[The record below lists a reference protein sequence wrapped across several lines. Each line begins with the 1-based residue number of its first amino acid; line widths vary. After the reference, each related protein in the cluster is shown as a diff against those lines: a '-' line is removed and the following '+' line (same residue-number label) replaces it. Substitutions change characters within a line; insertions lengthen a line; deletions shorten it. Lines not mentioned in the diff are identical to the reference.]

1 MFEPEGPYS
10 NDHPDQLDYP
20 DQPGIDTLPEAIL
33 FDFGD
38 TLMEIDGAY
47 RRRGIEALLGYA
59 VNLDPVALKT
69 SPGLDPAPAREAL
82 IDQLADFGRGLDQ
95 RFETLCVQHNLE
107 YRQLDFH
114 RLLYGKFGIDFS
126 IGQDEL
132 EQRYW
137 DASLTMRPEAGLPE
151 LLDELGRRGIRMAV
165 ISNTT
170 YRAPVLQREL
180 ERHGLLS
187 HFEFVMASADF
198 GIRKPDPLLYEIALQ
213 RMHLPA
219 ASAWYAGN
227 MTTVDCT
234 GAAAAGLRPLWYA
247 SPDLKA
253 GRYDSELP
261 KLPADSLLT
270 PHWTALQRAL
280 PTP

>member
-1 MFEPEGPYS
+1 MFEPDRP
-10 NDHPDQLDYP
+10 DHNVPR
-20 DQPGIDTLPEAIL
+20 IETLPEAIL

-38 TLMEIDGAY
+38 TLMEIDGPH
-47 RRRGIEALLGYA
+47 RRRGIDALLSYA
-59 VNLDPVALKT
+59 VNLEPAPGDPAARKT
-69 SPGLDPAPAREAL
+69 SPAVAPGREAL
-82 IDQLADFGRGLDQ
+82 IDQLAEFGQGLDK
-95 RFETLCVQHNLE
+95 RFETLCARHNLE
-107 YRQLDFH
+107 YRQTDFH
-114 RLLYGKFGIDFS
+114 RLLYGKFGIEFS
-126 IGQDEL
+126 IDQDEL

-137 DASLTMRPEAGLPE
+137 DASLTMRPEAGLPP
-151 LLDELGRRGIRMAV
+151 LLDELSRRGIRMAV

-180 ERHGLLS
+180 ERHRLMH

-198 GIRKPDPLLYEIALQ
+198 GIRKPDPLLFEIALQ
-213 RMHLPA
+213 RMHLPP

-253 GRYDSELP
+253 GRYDSERP
-261 KLPADSLLT
+261 KLPADSLLI
-270 PHWTALQRAL
+270 PHWTALQHAL
-280 PTP
+280 STA

>member
-1 MFEPEGPYS
+1 MFDPVQPDS
-10 NDHPDQLDYP
+10 NDQTS
-20 DQPGIDTLPEAIL
+20 QPLQPRIDTLPEAIL

-38 TLMEIDGAY
+38 TLMEIDGPH
-47 RRRGIEALLGYA
+47 RRRGIEALLTYA
-59 VNLDPVALKT
+59 VNLE
-69 SPGLDPAPAREAL
+69 PAADREAL
-82 IDQLADFGRGLDQ
+82 IDQLADFGRGLDK
-95 RFETLCVQHNLE
+95 RFETLCARHNLE
-107 YRQLDFH
+107 YRQTDFH
-114 RLLYGKFGIDFS
+114 RLLYGKFGIEFS
-126 IGQDEL
+126 IDQDEL

-137 DASLTMRPEAGLPE
+137 EASLTMRPEAGLPQ
-151 LLDELGRRGIRMAV
+151 LLEELGRRGIRMAV

-180 ERHGLLS
+180 ERHGLMP

-198 GIRKPDPLLYEIALQ
+198 GIRKPDPLLFEIALQ
-213 RMHLPA
+213 RMHLPP

-253 GRYDSELP
+253 GRYDSERP
-261 KLPADSLLT
+261 KLPADSLLI
-270 PHWTALQRAL
+270 PHWTALQHAP
-280 PTP
+280 PTA

>member
-1 MFEPEGPYS
+1 MFEPDRPDH
-10 NDHPDQLDYP
+10 NDHPH
-20 DQPGIDTLPEAIL
+20 IDTLPEALL

-38 TLMEIDGAY
+38 TLMEIDGPH
-47 RRRGIEALLGYA
+47 RRRGIDALLAYA
-59 VNLDPVALKT
+59 VNLDPA
-69 SPGLDPAPAREAL
+69 AANREEL
-82 IDQLADFGRGLDQ
+82 IDRLAEFGRGLDQ
-95 RFETLCVQHNLE
+95 RFETLCARHNLE
-107 YRQLDFH
+107 YRQTDFH

-126 IGQDEL
+126 IDEAEL

-137 DASLTMRPEAGLPE
+137 DASLTMRPEAGLLE

-180 ERHGLLS
+180 ERHGLMP
-187 HFEFVMASADF
+187 HFEFVMASADY

-213 RMHLPA
+213 RMHLPPA
-219 ASAWYAGN
+219 AAWYAGN

-253 GRYDSELP
+253 GRYHSELP

-270 PHWTALQRAL
+270 PHWTALQHAL

>member
-1 MFEPEGPYS
+1 MFDPAQPDS
-10 NDHPDQLDYP
+10 NN
-20 DQPGIDTLPEAIL
+20 QPVQPRIDTLPEALL

-38 TLMEIDGAY
+38 TLMEIDGPH
-47 RRRGIEALLGYA
+47 RRRGIEALLTYA
-59 VNLDPVALKT
+59 VNLEPPARET
-69 SPGLDPAPAREAL
+69 AHGLAPAAAREAL
-82 IDQLADFGRGLDQ
+82 IDQLAQFGRSLDQ
-95 RFETLCVQHNLE
+95 RFETLCARHNLE
-107 YRQLDFH
+107 YRQTDFH

-126 IGQDEL
+126 IDQDEL

-137 DASLTMRPEAGLPE
+137 DASLTMRPEAGLPP
-151 LLDELGRRGIRMAV
+151 LLDELSRRGIRMAV

-180 ERHGLLS
+180 ERHRLMH

-213 RMHLPA
+213 RMHLPP

-253 GRYDSELP
+253 GRYDSERP
-261 KLPADSLLT
+261 KLPADSLLI
-270 PHWTALQRAL
+270 PHWTALQHAL
-280 PTP
+280 PTA